1 MTVETGTLLHDRY
14 RLQSEIGRGG
24 MAAVYRAHDELLDR
38 PVAVKI
44 IRKPELT
51 SDDRQH
57 LLHEA
62 RLAAKLNH
70 PHIVT
75 IHDAGE
81 IEGLPYIVMELVEG
95 PSLFERRPANLAET
109 VAMAGQ
115 LCEAL
120 AHAHDLGIVHRDVK
134 PENILLT
141 AQGEVKLT
149 DFGLALSLA
158 SRVSSDGAIVGTV
171 FYLAPEQLQGGA
183 VDGRADLYAL
193 GVLLYDWTTG
203 ELPFAA
209 SETLAV
215 ITQHLFAP
223 VVAPQ
228 ARVPS
233 IPAALD
239 RLIVS
244 LLSKS
249 PDDRPASARQV
260 LEVLRSTERMR
271 PVAGHEPD
279 VPLLERIGRGRMAGR
294 EEELALARGLW
305 AKSVGGR
312 SQTLLVS
319 GEAGI
324 GKTRLVRELITL
336 AEVSRG
342 RVLQGWSYA
351 QAGKPFGPFKQ
362 ILRGAFDD
370 LAPTVA
376 AAPEFVAAALLSI
389 APEYRPHFPNIAL
402 PSSVNTAQEQ
412 QRHFEGAAVL
422 LSMLSEQTPVLL
434 VLDDAHW
441 ADSGTLSL
449 FRHLVQQTRERR
461 VMFVL
466 AFRDVEPAD
475 APALHEMLYDFRR
488 EHLGTSLSLGRLD
501 RRRTEEMLMAL
512 LGENIAPDLVEE
524 IFRVTEGN
532 PFFVEEVCKSLA
544 ESGGLVHRDG
554 QWRSEGKSLA
564 IPANVKVAVAGRLR
578 ALPAETQQALEVAAI
593 RGHDFELEVVQR
605 ATGWEATSVIDALET
620 AERAQIIEKLPGAN
634 GPRYA
639 FTHTLIPAAMVD
651 EMRSSQR
658 RRLHGQV
665 APVLEGLHP
674 EEFESLAH
682 HYRSAGDLAKAAGY
696 LLKAGER
703 AHALY
708 ALRETIENYN
718 AALELQNEMKL
729 SEESAR
735 TLLRLGLVYSA
746 DFQFDKAQRAY
757 EQAFDVWERLL
768 PSEGTEPA
776 ESPVTLRFAVDE
788 PLTLDPGM
796 AGDDVSAFILG
807 QLFEGLV
814 EVDEASGLVPALAAR
829 WDVSE
834 DGRRYIFHIR
844 EGRKWS
850 DGTPLTA
857 GDFEFAWKRN
867 LALGPA
873 SPAPLL
879 LNIIAQARAHA
890 EGKVPAQDVG
900 VRAVDERTLEVRL
913 EQPAAYFPL
922 LLTHAVTYPLPR
934 RVVEGER
941 QPWSAVGTLVG
952 NGAYRLVEWEP
963 GQRLL
968 FDRNPFYRGLVR
980 GNVGRVEAP
989 VIHDYEALKSF
1000 DEGSLDGVSLIKAD
1014 PNTIRRVKA
1023 TYRREFS
1030 ITPSLST
1037 FYVAFC
1043 TDRPPF
1049 DSPVVRKAFA
1059 QAIDRLAFVREA
1071 GSVYLAARGGFLP
1084 PGMPGHSASVGLAHD
1099 PVNARR
1105 LLAQA
1110 GFAAGAGFP
1119 EVELVYT
1126 GDPRSSASASF
1137 LERAWKETLGVVVRP
1152 RGVEWSE
1159 FIRRRDEEPPDLS
1172 ISGWSADYPDPD
1184 NMLRVL
1190 FHSTQGLNS
1199 IRWNEAAFDS
1209 RIDEAARIT
1218 DRKKRIEL
1226 YQQADRI
1233 LVADEAA
1240 VLPLGYAQ
1248 GRQLVRPYVHLPR
1261 TPPHLLRLKHA
1272 IVDRAKA

>member
-1 MTVETGTLLHDRY
+1 
-14 RLQSEIGRGG
+14 
-24 MAAVYRAHDELLDR
+24 
-38 PVAVKI
+38 
-44 IRKPELT
+44 
-51 SDDRQH
+51 
-57 LLHEA
+57 
-62 RLAAKLNH
+62 
-70 PHIVT
+70 
-75 IHDAGE
+75 
-81 IEGLPYIVMELVEG
+81 
-95 PSLFERRPANLAET
+95 
-109 VAMAGQ
+109 
-115 LCEAL
+115 
-120 AHAHDLGIVHRDVK
+120 
-134 PENILLT
+134 
-141 AQGEVKLT
+141 
-149 DFGLALSLA
+149 
-158 SRVSSDGAIVGTV
+158 
-171 FYLAPEQLQGGA
+171 
-183 VDGRADLYAL
+183 
-193 GVLLYDWTTG
+193 
-203 ELPFAA
+203 
-209 SETLAV
+209 
-215 ITQHLFAP
+215 
-223 VVAPQ
+223 
-228 ARVPS
+228 
-233 IPAALD
+233 
-239 RLIVS
+239 
-244 LLSKS
+244 
-249 PDDRPASARQV
+249 
-260 LEVLRSTERMR
+260 
-271 PVAGHEPD
+271 
-279 VPLLERIGRGRMAGR
+279 MAGR
-294 EEELALARGLW
+294 EDELALARGLW
-305 AKSVGGR
+305 AKSVAGQ

-324 GKTRLVRELITL
+324 GKTRLVRELVTL

-351 QAGKPFGPFKQ
+351 QASEPFGPFKQ

-370 LAPTVA
+370 LASTVA

-389 APEYRPHFPNIAL
+389 APEYHTHFPNIAL
-402 PSSVNTAQEQ
+402 QSSVGTAQEQ

-422 LSMLSEQTPVLL
+422 LSMLSEESPVLL

-488 EHLGTSLSLGRLD
+488 EHLGTYLSLARLD
-501 RRRTEEMLMAL
+501 RRRTEEMLTAL
-512 LGENIAPDLVEE
+512 LGESVAPDLVEE

-554 QWRSEGKSLA
+554 QWRAEGQSLA
-564 IPANVKVAVAGRLR
+564 IPVNVKVAVAGRLR
-578 ALPAETQQALEVAAI
+578 ALPADTQQALEVAAI
-593 RGHDFELEVVQR
+593 RGHDFELEIVRR
-605 ATGWEATSVIDALET
+605 ATGWEATSVVDALET

-658 RRLHGQV
+658 RRLHSQV

-682 HYRSAGDLAKAAGY
+682 HYRSAGELAKAAGY
-696 LLKAGER
+696 HLKAGER

-708 ALRETIENYN
+708 ALRETIENYR
-718 AALELQNEMKL
+718 AALELQKEMKL

-746 DFQFDKAQRAY
+746 DFQFDKAQQAY
-757 EQAFDVWERLL
+757 GQAFDLWETLWR
-768 PSEGTEPA
+768 SEGAEPA
-776 ESPVTLRFAVDE
+776 EPPATLRFAVDE

-796 AGDDVSAFILG
+796 AGDDLSAFILG

-834 DGRRYIFHIR
+834 DGRRYTFHIR

-850 DGTPLTA
+850 DGSPLTA
-857 GDFEFAWKRN
+857 GDFEYAWKRN

-879 LNIIAQARAHA
+879 LNLIAQARAYT
-890 EGKVPAQDVG
+890 EGKVSARDVG
-900 VRAVDERTLEVRL
+900 VRAVDERTLDVRL
-913 EQPAAYFPL
+913 EQPAAFFPL

-934 RVVEGER
+934 RVVEGEK

-952 NGAYRLVEWEP
+952 NGAFRLVEWEP

-968 FDRNPFYRGLVR
+968 LERNPFYRGLVR

-989 VIHDYEALKSF
+989 VIRDYETPLKSF

-1014 PNTIRRVKA
+1014 PDTIRHVKA

-1030 ITPSLST
+1030 IVPSLST
-1037 FYVAFC
+1037 LYVAFR

-1049 DSPVVRKAFA
+1049 DSPAVRKAFA
-1059 QAIDRLAFVREA
+1059 QAIDRPAFVQEI

-1084 PGMPGHSASVGLAHD
+1084 PGMPGHSAFLGLAYD
-1099 PVNARR
+1099 PENARR

-1110 GFAAGAGFP
+1110 GYPAGVGFP
-1119 EVELVYT
+1119 SIELVYT
-1126 GDPRSSASASF
+1126 GDPRSSSSASF
-1137 LERAWKETLGVVVRP
+1137 LVHAWVDALGVEVRP

-1159 FIRRRDEEPPDLS
+1159 FVRRRDEDPPDLS

-1199 IRWNEAAFDS
+1199 IRWNNAAFDS
-1209 RIDEAARIT
+1209 RIEEAARIT
-1218 DRKKRIEL
+1218 DRRRRIEL
-1226 YQQADRI
+1226 YQEADRI

-1261 TPPHLLRLKHA
+1261 TPPYLLRLKHA
-1272 IVDRAKA
+1272 VVDRPGQ